1 MYFVQRYL
9 SLNSISVPVHLV
21 CYQCFSLQIW
31 TMVQQTSV
39 YMYLCIQTSV
49 YMCVCMHVCNC
60 SAQGYIHGS
69 GIAE

>member
-39 YMYLCIQTSV
+39 YM
-49 YMCVCMHVCNC
+49 CVCMHVCNC